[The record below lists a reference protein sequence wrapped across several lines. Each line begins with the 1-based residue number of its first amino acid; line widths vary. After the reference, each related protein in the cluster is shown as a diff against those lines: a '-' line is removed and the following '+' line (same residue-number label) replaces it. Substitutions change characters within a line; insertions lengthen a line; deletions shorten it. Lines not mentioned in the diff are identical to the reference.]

1 MGIFLGLPFPR
12 MFMYG
17 GLNNGLSY
25 QPTLQVNGWKAIDH
39 EAINHGPSGRKKA
52 AKLKQFKS

>member
-17 GLNNGLSY
+17 GLDNGLSY
-25 QPTLQVNGWKAIDH
+25 LPTLQATGVEGIDH

-52 AKLKQFKS
+52 AKLKQLKS